1 MTTNNFDSVNEN
13 ERPSTPETRRD
24 TISAPPRLRRHG
36 TRSALSSDSVIIR
49 KYLYA
54 EIEIENLKKELA
66 NCRAEN
72 RIHLSTQFKQSDV
85 IVSYKNKISMIQE
98 LLFENSESIPNW
110 IYVQLMNTLI
120 VN

>member
-1 MTTNNFDSVNEN
+1 MTTNNFDSVNEH
-13 ERPSTPETRRD
+13 ERPSTPETRRNS
-24 TISAPPRLRRHG
+24 ISPPRLRRNG
-36 TRSALSSDSVIIR
+36 TCSALSSDSVIIR
-49 KYLYA
+49 KYLHA
-54 EIEIENLKKELA
+54 EIEIENLKNELA

-72 RIHLSTQFKQSDV
+72 RIHLSNQLKQSGV